1 MGAYLKNIFCRWI
14 EATMRKPSAYSIWSE
29 LKPRSSYL
37 WFFSLAV
44 CFLGQD
50 PDLDFCD
57 QSFELIEV
65 MYLSTSRQNWY
76 LLFALQLLEENPK
89 SCDALLGRG
98 TAYAFLRNLE
108 FAITDFSK
116 VQMPESK
123 FLLLQGSSSLLEC
136 IETFISQGSC
146 CNCCNR

>member
-1 MGAYLKNIFCRWI
+1 LNLDSDVIEHIEGGPRNKQLNHHGLQSLTLDIRLSKGIGQVNRGNYEEAISIFD
-14 EATMRKPSAYSIWSE
+14 M
-29 LKPRSSYL
+29 
-37 WFFSLAV
+37 
-44 CFLGQD
+44 
-50 PDLDFCD
+50 
-57 QSFELIEV
+57 
-65 MYLSTSRQNWY
+65 
-76 LLFALQLLEENPK
+76 LLEENPK